1 MIVPMANCRDGEA
14 DRLGQSRWP
23 GALQENTLPRQTST
37 EAENLHRLQLSI
49 EWLNRERMILAG
61 KAPAHGDARRLP
73 RAAQLG
79 PIPSIA
85 PQTEACKR
93 GRAPFVLAPPLAC
106 ERLPRPAPGGSSR
119 SVASLLILTAV
130 AIAGSIGYQVSMG
143 SVSRAEITQAAPL
156 QTPQLTGRQVLVR
169 SSGIVQRRKRA
180 EAGLLAT
187 N

>member
-1 MIVPMANCRDGEA
+1 MIVPMADCRDGEA
-14 DRLGQSRWP
+14 DYLGQSRRP
-23 GALQENTLPRQTST
+23 GSKQENTLSGQTST

-61 KAPAHGDARRLP
+61 EAPAHGHARRLP

-79 PIPSIA
+79 PVPGIA
-85 PQTEACKR
+85 PLTETRKR
-93 GRAPFVLAPPLAC
+93 ERAPFVPAPPLAC

-143 SVSRAEITQAAPL
+143 SVSLAEMTQAAPL
-156 QTPQLTGRQVLVR
+156 QTPQTTGRQVLVR
-169 SSGIVQRRKRA
+169 SSGITQRRKRG
-180 EAGLLAT
+180 EAGLLAPH
-187 N
+187 